1 MTKCH
6 KGSPEP
12 ITGWFKRLTKTKK
25 RERGKNLS
33 TRKCGACSR
42 ELVEGQ
48 DRTGQGGAGRGKQI
62 RAIGFLNLSR
72 IDKFK

>member
-1 MTKCH
+1 MTKRH

-12 ITGWFKRLTKTKK
+12 IMRWFKRLTKTKK

-33 TRKCGACSR
+33 RRKCGARSR

-48 DRTGQGGAGRGKQI
+48 DRTGQGGAGRANKGY
-62 RAIGFLNLSR
+62 RF
-72 IDKFK
+72 FKP

>member
-1 MTKCH
+1 MTKRH

-12 ITGWFKRLTKTKK
+12 IMGWFKRLTKTKK

-33 TRKCGACSR
+33 TRKCGARSR

-48 DRTGQGGAGRGKQI
+48 DRGEQI
-62 RAIGFLNLSR
+62 RAIAFFEL
-72 IDKFK
+72 